1 MKIVE
6 IGTNM
11 AGDPVYNV
19 QNEDGTLFKT
29 TIYTRAEAEAI
40 VIGDT
45 SDPDIIEAT
54 IVDEDAPDYHSMSKI
69 ELEKLMRLHDI
80 ELDRRKTKQ
89 ELLTE
94 VETFFEEGFQS
105 ETKL

>member
-1 MKIVE
+1 MT
-6 IGTNM
+6 IGVGGST
-11 AGDPVYNV
+11 A
-19 QNEDGTLFKT
+19 
-29 TIYTRAEAEAI
+29 
-40 VIGDT
+40 
-45 SDPDIIEAT
+45 
-54 IVDEDAPDYHSMSKI
+54 KI

>member
-45 SDPDIIEAT
+45 RDPDIIEAI
-54 IVDEDAPDYHSMSKI
+54 IVDEDAPDYTSMSKI
-69 ELEKLMRLHDI
+69 ELEKLMRSHDI